1 MRRWRAWI
9 PPALAVLAVPVAVL
23 LVLVAAD
30 VLRVGGSIAESD
42 VRFQAR
48 PTLPGG
54 LWEDIGFLPAATA
67 RRAAGVNDDLAYRR
81 AVWLFSRVR
90 PGKVVIAS
98 PELEALRA
106 GAETKLIDASRAET
120 DPRRRAQLLNLL
132 GLLALDRYAGDPA
145 DRVNIIRGAIDSFQS
160 AVKADPGNEDAKFN
174 LELVLRDFY
183 SASASGN
190 TPDRGR
196 LGGQI
201 AGTGR
206 SGSGY

>member
-1 MRRWRAWI
+1 MRRWRTWI
-9 PPALAVLAVPVAVL
+9 LAALAVLAVPAAVL
-23 LVLVAAD
+23 LLLVAVD
-30 VLRVGGSIAESD
+30 VVRVGGSIAESD

-54 LWEDIGFLPAATA
+54 LWDDVGFLPGGTA
-67 RRAAGVNDDLAYRR
+67 RQAVGVEDDLAYRR
-81 AVWLFSRVR
+81 AVWLFSRVQ

-106 GAETKLIDASRAET
+106 GAETKLIDASRGEM

-132 GLLALDRYAGDPA
+132 GLLALDRFAGDPG
-145 DRVNIIRGAIDSFQS
+145 DRINIIRGAIDSFQS

-183 SASASGN
+183 SATAPGSN
-190 TPDRGR
+190 PDRGR
-196 LGGQI
+196 AGGKF